1 MRLRNLRLLVVEV
14 GDWLVECERGEELLE
29 RVRTLCATT
38 ADGDRASGG

>member
-29 RVRTLCATT
+29 RVQSLCAGS
-38 ADGDRASGG
+38 AAGDRASGG